1 MNVDYVIKSVT
12 RQFGDETGA
21 QIDVDDILRWINDGQ
36 LRISRRTGSDVSAF
50 TGSVPLGSPTFTL
63 PVDFFKVS
71 EITLTGS
78 SGNPKQIQVIGKQQM
93 LNMYPNLSG
102 STLGVTKFAAVSRL
116 MSDTVLYFAPV
127 PSETVA
133 INLIYK
139 NRPPVVNDSFDE
151 LSIPEE
157 YIDTLITY
165 CLAQAKQLDGDLEA
179 YQLLIGNFNGYLNED
194 VHDEATKD
202 SETYPFIRVG
212 FGDYYA

>member
-36 LRISRRTGSDVSAF
+36 LRVSRRTGSDVSSISD
-50 TGSVPLGSPTFTL
+50 TVLLGSPTYIL

-93 LNMYPNLSG
+93 LNMYPSLDS

-127 PSETVA
+127 PSETVS

-151 LSIPEE
+151 LSIPDE

-165 CLAQAKQLDGDLEA
+165 CLAQAKQLDGDLDA
-179 YQLLIGNFNGYLNED
+179 YQLLMNNFNGNLNED
-194 VHDEATKD
+194 AHDEVNKD
-202 SETYPFIRVG
+202 AETYPFIRVG